1 MSRPRKG
8 GDISAIFVHAGA
20 GYHSHHNERSHL
32 EACENAAKAAMALLK
47 NGGSAVDAVEL
58 AIMLLEDSEITNA
71 GYGSNLTLDGKVEC
85 DAAIIDHEGRSGAAG
100 AVSHVKN
107 PISLAR
113 VILDTSSNPLSLH
126 RVPPNFLVGSGA
138 TDFAYENRL
147 PVLPHDA
154 LIAEGAKQR
163 WKRWSCE
170 LRHADMVAKKKAG
183 AQQNLNDRHIRQPL
197 QYNPAQL
204 LTTPSSIATPVTSN
218 ADQASFP
225 GFSAAPIQNQ
235 VQDTVVDE
243 ASSAQLQQ
251 SMDMDTPDFPTPDLR
266 SGDDADDVSDTVG
279 AIAVDSFGNIAAG
292 SSSGGIGM
300 KHPGRVGPAALLGIG
315 TAVIPA
321 DPSDPD
327 KAQVATVTSGTGE
340 HIATTMAANTC
351 ALRIYYSQRKCSD
364 GLFEE
369 VTEDEALKGSIVTDF
384 LGHPGVK
391 RSHCEGAIG
400 IMAVKKT
407 VDGIYLFFGHNT
419 ESFALASMNSEDR
432 KPVSVM
438 SRNNKGHGNV
448 AQGGRVCRRKRHK
461 VASSRTGSSSQ

>member
-1 MSRPRKG
+1 MSRPRKN

-32 EACENAAKAAMALLK
+32 EACENAAKAAMAMLK

-113 VILDTSSNPLSLH
+113 VILDASSNPLSLH

-170 LRHADMVAKKKAG
+170 LRHAEMVGKKKAG
-183 AQQNLNDRHIRQPL
+183 SQQNQNNPNDRHIRHPL
-197 QYNPAQL
+197 QYNPGPL
-204 LTTPSSIATPVTSN
+204 ITTPSSIATPVTSN
-218 ADQASFP
+218 PDQANFP
-225 GFSAAPIQNQ
+225 GLPPGPIQSHIHNH
-235 VQDTVVDE
+235 VSSE
-243 ASSAQLQQ
+243 ASSAQVRQT
-251 SMDMDTPDFPTPDLR
+251 MDMDAPPGSLIPELR

-321 DPSDPD
+321 DPSDPE

-351 ALRIYYSQRKCSD
+351 ALRIYYSQRKCPD

-369 VTEDEALKGSIVTDF
+369 VTEDEALKGSIATDF

-400 IMAVKKT
+400 IMSVKKT

-438 SRNNKGHGNV
+438 SRNTKGHGNV
-448 AQGGRVCRRKRHK
+448 AQGGRVCRRKR
-461 VASSRTGSSSQ
+461 

>member
-1 MSRPRKG
+1 M
-8 GDISAIFVHAGA
+8 
-20 GYHSHHNERSHL
+20 
-32 EACENAAKAAMALLK
+32 AMLK

-100 AVSHVKN
+100 AVSREYCLLSSVFGLRLTLADVKN

-113 VILDTSSNPLSLH
+113 VILDASSNPLSLH

-170 LRHADMVAKKKAG
+170 LRHAEMVGKKKAG
-183 AQQNLNDRHIRQPL
+183 SQQNRNNPNDRHIRHPL
-197 QYNPAQL
+197 QYNPGPL
-204 LTTPSSIATPVTSN
+204 ITTPSSIATPVTSN
-218 ADQASFP
+218 PDQANFP
-225 GFSAAPIQNQ
+225 GLPPGPIQSHIHNH
-235 VQDTVVDE
+235 VSSE
-243 ASSAQLQQ
+243 ASSAQVRQT
-251 SMDMDTPDFPTPDLR
+251 MDMDAPPGSLIPELR

-321 DPSDPD
+321 DPSDPE

-351 ALRIYYSQRKCSD
+351 ALRIYYSQRKCPD

-369 VTEDEALKGSIVTDF
+369 VTEDEALKGSIATDF
-384 LGHPGVK
+384 LGIPLFWVLAA
-391 RSHCEGAIG
+391 GA
-400 IMAVKKT
+400 
-407 VDGIYLFFGHNT
+407 
-419 ESFALASMNSEDR
+419 S
-432 KPVSVM
+432 
-438 SRNNKGHGNV
+438 
-448 AQGGRVCRRKRHK
+448 
-461 VASSRTGSSSQ
+461 

>member
-1 MSRPRKG
+1 
-8 GDISAIFVHAGA
+8 
-20 GYHSHHNERSHL
+20 
-32 EACENAAKAAMALLK
+32 MALLK

-100 AVSHVKN
+100 AVSRESRLIPSQRSGLTFVLADVKN

-384 LGHPGVK
+384 LGIP
-391 RSHCEGAIG
+391 
-400 IMAVKKT
+400 
-407 VDGIYLFFGHNT
+407 FFFFVTAGT
-419 ESFALASMNSEDR
+419 A
-432 KPVSVM
+432 
-438 SRNNKGHGNV
+438 
-448 AQGGRVCRRKRHK
+448 
-461 VASSRTGSSSQ
+461 

>member
-1 MSRPRKG
+1 
-8 GDISAIFVHAGA
+8 
-20 GYHSHHNERSHL
+20 
-32 EACENAAKAAMALLK
+32 MALLK

-100 AVSHVKN
+100 AVSRESRLIPSQRSGLTFVLADVKN

-384 LGHPGVK
+384 LGIP
-391 RSHCEGAIG
+391 
-400 IMAVKKT
+400 
-407 VDGIYLFFGHNT
+407 FF
-419 ESFALASMNSEDR
+419 FFCDCWYSMTDWVQDT
-432 KPVSVM
+432 P
-438 SRNNKGHGNV
+438 
-448 AQGGRVCRRKRHK
+448 A
-461 VASSRTGSSSQ
+461 

>member
-1 MSRPRKG
+1 
-8 GDISAIFVHAGA
+8 
-20 GYHSHHNERSHL
+20 
-32 EACENAAKAAMALLK
+32 MALLK

-100 AVSHVKN
+100 AVSRESRLIPSQRSGLTFVLADVKN

-384 LGHPGVK
+384 LGIP
-391 RSHCEGAIG
+391 
-400 IMAVKKT
+400 
-407 VDGIYLFFGHNT
+407 FF
-419 ESFALASMNSEDR
+419 FFL
-432 KPVSVM
+432 
-438 SRNNKGHGNV
+438 
-448 AQGGRVCRRKRHK
+448 
-461 VASSRTGSSSQ
+461 